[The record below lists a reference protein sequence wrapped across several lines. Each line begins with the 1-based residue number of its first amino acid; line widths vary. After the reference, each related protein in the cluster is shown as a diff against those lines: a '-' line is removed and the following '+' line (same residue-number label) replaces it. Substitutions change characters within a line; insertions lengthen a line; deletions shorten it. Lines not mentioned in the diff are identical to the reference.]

1 MADLKSERI
10 LGKIACQETGSS
22 AQAYGA
28 ACRGIRVIRRKL
40 DCLNPNLQE
49 AQINARRKDA
59 CNRCQSLRQ
68 DYLEPAAILWELERC
83 PVRAFKE
90 MSGAPKSR

>member
-1 MADLKSERI
+1 MD
-10 LGKIACQETGSS
+10 
-22 AQAYGA
+22 
-28 ACRGIRVIRRKL
+28 ACRKY
-40 DCLNPNLQE
+40 
-49 AQINARRKDA
+49 ARS
-59 CNRCQSLRQ
+59 RCQSLRQ